1 MVKYCTR
8 METTVK
14 LNFTIIDLIFNV
26 VVNVTRKWKEKIG
39 LHLVLLSV
47 FQFIWVGQV
56 AFIFAK

>member
-1 MVKYCTR
+1 MVKYCAK
-8 METTVK
+8 METTIK

-47 FQFIWVGQV
+47 FQFIWVG
-56 AFIFAK
+56 